1 MHSTLKLR
9 GQALG
14 LLSMLAVQFIL
25 GMILNLFVQLPKTHP
40 GISGGYLSRSI
51 HGFGWAITIGGGI
64 ALFLHVIVAIGLLLG
79 SFSLLVRAAAAK
91 SGSWLLTS
99 IIGALGVL
107 AALTNGLAFL
117 GYNSDVNSFVM
128 AVGFIVAA
136 VSYTTALSF
145 VANPAL
151 ISEAKAEDA
160 EHHTH
165 GFFGRFRTSHG

>member
-1 MHSTLKLR
+1 
-9 GQALG
+9 
-14 LLSMLAVQFIL
+14 MLALQFLL
-25 GMILNLFVQLPKTHP
+25 GMILNLFVQLPTTHP
-40 GISGGYLSRSI
+40 GTSGAYISRSL

-64 ALFLHVIVAIGLLLG
+64 VLFLHVIVAIGLLLA
-79 SFSLLVRAAAAK
+79 SLSLVVRAAATK

-128 AVGFIVAA
+128 AVGFMVAA

-145 VANPAL
+145 AMSPAQASKAKL
-151 ISEAKAEDA
+151 EEAK
-160 EHHTH
+160 HTGH
-165 GFFGRFRTSHG
+165 FFGRFRTSHG